1 MIKSYIVYS
10 KRRIYSTKENFEKVN
25 VVSEN
30 SVTKEYLLNF
40 RAALRSIL
48 AEKFKNARFQILIVG
63 DENIRLNE
71 FSLIK
76 MIILF
81 EEKEQVDF
89 VKDSLT
95 RIEQR
100 KSWLDKIEFGV
111 VDDIETTTCIS
122 CSEEIIQEWADEFQ
136 KYFANNFGFTGR
148 INIETTF
155 YEQELQSFW
164 ISASGKG
171 LNDYIVNILKN
182 ISETFTMSKNF
193 GIYIDD
199 KYSFIDNYFQS

>member
-10 KRRIYSTKENFEKVN
+10 KRRVYSTKENFEKVN

-81 EEKEQVDF
+81 QQ
-89 VKDSLT
+89 L
-95 RIEQR
+95 
-100 KSWLDKIEFGV
+100 
-111 VDDIETTTCIS
+111 
-122 CSEEIIQEWADEFQ
+122 
-136 KYFANNFGFTGR
+136 
-148 INIETTF
+148 
-155 YEQELQSFW
+155 
-164 ISASGKG
+164 
-171 LNDYIVNILKN
+171 
-182 ISETFTMSKNF
+182 
-193 GIYIDD
+193 
-199 KYSFIDNYFQS
+199 